1 MAAEAS
7 LDRIVL
13 KDMAFFARHGVLPEE
28 RERGGVFFV
37 DVELE
42 CDLHPA
48 GHSDNLADTVDYR
61 EVYRRVEA
69 VMTGPAKQ
77 LLEALAED
85 VAHSL
90 LRLAG
95 VEGVHVEV
103 RKPHAELGG
112 AVGYAAVRIERRRGP
127 QVGPSAV

>member
-1 MAAEAS
+1 MAAEACV
-7 LDRIVL
+7 DRIVL
-13 KDMAFFARHGVLPEE
+13 KDMAFFARHGVLAEE

-48 GHSDNLADTVDYR
+48 GHSDDLADTVDYR

-69 VMTGPAKQ
+69 VLTGPPKQ

-95 VEGVHVEV
+95 VEAVRVEV
-103 RKPHAELGG
+103 RKPHADVGG
-112 AVGYAAVRIERRRGP
+112 PVAYAAVQVERRRTAR
-127 QVGPSAV
+127 VGPSAV